1 MSKFKHPK
9 VWPRCQ
15 KTFLI
20 WTFNEKNPIFNNSLP
35 LVCFLHRFVF
45 PQSFSMM
52 FCLPLPS
59 FYCSKSPLRPLLPKS
74 LRYPFE
80 IPRNLHSL
88 ITDLILY
95 HIDRRLVVH
104 SGGNKCYFR
113 LSVVSN
119 SSPNHYRSFISQIM
133 KVITATV
140 WSNFNLCEAL
150 VSFSFFF
157 SYFIV
162 PESLITRRI
171 VCVHATICRALR
183 ENFDGS
189 RKWQAYFSQLNH
201 AIYLK
206 PPFTVVPLC
215 CSSQHSWVSY
225 FSIIMWG
232 KLIGFYWVAE

>member
-1 MSKFKHPK
+1 MK
-9 VWPRCQ
+9 RTQ
-15 KTFLI
+15 
-20 WTFNEKNPIFNNSLP
+20 
-35 LVCFLHRFVF
+35 
-45 PQSFSMM
+45 FSITA
-52 FCLPLPS
+52 CPS
-59 FYCSKSPLRPLLPKS
+59 FAFYIVSYFPNRFRWCFACHFQVFTAQSLLYDPCCLNRCVILLKYRGGFS
-74 LRYPFE
+74 
-80 IPRNLHSL
+80 NLHSL

-133 KVITATV
+133 KVITATI
-140 WSNFNLCEAL
+140 WSNFN
-150 VSFSFFF
+150 SFSFFF

-189 RKWQAYFSQLNH
+189 RKWQAYFSQLNY

-232 KLIGFYWVAE
+232 KLKGFYWVAE